1 MTDWFLSTDFLGG
14 MCGKLESVT
23 VEVLSPVMSTS
34 TPTDEGE
41 TTEEPVVVVSCCGGG
56 KVVYQ
61 YCKTLERHGVL
72 HEEYAVGIGSSG
84 FSATLSIHTHLLQ
97 LYCLRGSVTCIPLSN
112 A

>member
-41 TTEEPVVVVSCCGGG
+41 TTEEPVVVVSYCGGG

-61 YCKTLERHGVL
+61 YCSLRRQGRSSRECILGYPVHPHPSPSALLLERECHL
-72 HEEYAVGIGSSG
+72 HPTV
-84 FSATLSIHTHLLQ
+84 
-97 LYCLRGSVTCIPLSN
+97 
-112 A
+112 